1 MTTHP
6 QIITIPLQDEKQTY
20 VPQFAL
26 FEMVNGK
33 AVMTPCD
40 ADGNPLDSESA
51 S

>member
-1 MTTHP
+1 MNTK
-6 QIITIPLQDEKQTY
+6 QVITIPLQNEEQTY

-26 FEMVNGK
+26 FEMINGK

-40 ADGNPLDSESA
+40 ADGNLLDSESA

>member
-1 MTTHP
+1 MNTK
-6 QIITIPLQDEKQTY
+6 QVITIPLQNEEQTY

-40 ADGNPLDSESA
+40 SDGNPLESERA